1 MQFENVDIN
10 ANNTCNKVNMVDT
23 DRASTELRSG
33 KNLSTTITDNDDQVE
48 TFQSSSLQGYRFDPI
63 YGTCNDINIE
73 NTNTNKNNSYNINNI
88 NINNSDNQHNIDIFS
103 NVKYKKKWMII

>member
-1 MQFENVDIN
+1 MEKTQVQI
-10 ANNTCNKVNMVDT
+10 
-23 DRASTELRSG
+23 SL
-33 KNLSTTITDNDDQVE
+33 TIMIKWKHSK
-48 TFQSSSLQGYRFDPI
+48 SSSLQGYRFDPI